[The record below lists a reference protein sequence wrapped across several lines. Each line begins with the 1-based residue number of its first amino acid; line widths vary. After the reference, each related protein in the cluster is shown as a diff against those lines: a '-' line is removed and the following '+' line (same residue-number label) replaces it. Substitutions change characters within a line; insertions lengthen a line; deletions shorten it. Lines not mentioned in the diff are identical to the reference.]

1 MRYNKLQD
9 LPPGWAR
16 FCLNIQAVMEDLV
29 QEKIKGRTV
38 LVSLSG
44 GPDSTALLLA
54 LHYIR
59 PRTGINIFAAHLNH
73 MLRPAADKEEDFTG
87 NLCARLAIP
96 LEHGKKDVTLFAQ
109 TGKMGIEEAARTLR
123 YDFIQKA
130 ADRLG
135 ADYILTGHHLNDLAE
150 DMLMRL
156 SRGAVWPGLSG
167 MSGYDPDRKLVR
179 PLLLTPRKTILEFL
193 DAIGQD
199 YMLDESNEDKSF
211 LRNRIRLDLV
221 PVFEAINPG
230 FLSSA
235 ANLWKLGRI
244 DEDHF
249 KSILRAVPITERN
262 QGKHVCFEDL
272 ESLSKA
278 SRLRLYKKLLDE
290 LGPGQVL
297 FDNLNEL
304 DRLWQEGNGGKTVQF
319 PGDKFGM
326 IDHKGI
332 LFGIRGLGEERL
344 RD

>member
-1 MRYNKLQD
+1 MQYKKLQD
-9 LPPGWAR
+9 LPSGWAR
-16 FCLNIQAVMEDLV
+16 FCLGIQAFMEDLI
-29 QEKIKGRTV
+29 QEKIKGKKF
-38 LVSLSG
+38 LVAFSG
-44 GPDSTALLLA
+44 GPDSMALLA
-54 LHYIR
+54 VLHYIQ

-73 MLRPAADKEEDFTG
+73 MLRPAAEKEEDFTG
-87 NLCARLAIP
+87 KICSRLGIPIACGRENVTAFARTAN
-96 LEHGKKDVTLFAQ
+96 
-109 TGKMGIEEAARTLR
+109 MGIEEAARTLR

-167 MSGYDPDRKLVR
+167 MSGYDPERKLVR

-193 DAIGQD
+193 DAIGQE
-199 YMLDESNEDKSF
+199 YMLDESNADKSF

-235 ANLWKLGRI
+235 VNLWKLGRI

-249 KSILRAVPITERN
+249 KSILKAVPIADKK
-262 QGKHVCFEDL
+262 QGRHVSFGAL
-272 ESLSKA
+272 EPLSKA
-278 SRLRLYKKLLDE
+278 SRLRLYKKILDD

-297 FDNLNEL
+297 FDNLQDL
-304 DRLWQEGNGGKTVQF
+304 DRLWQEGKGGKIVQF
-319 PGDKFGM
+319 PGDKFGR
-326 IDHKGI
+326 IVDKGI
-332 LFGIRGLGEERL
+332 LFGLE
-344 RD
+344 D